1 MLLACKSWVRFS
13 DQCANT
19 RLLLQPGQG
28 KTRYRVTHS
37 HCRVTR
43 SAQLRHPLWLVS
55 DGHFPSF
62 LLRPQK
68 LQLHGAPAPTGFL
81 RTAKPCCNHSGIAM
95 KKLYRNHNCSYLP
108 VRFRNPFYGIP
119 ISVLRLFPYF
129 PTIA

>member
-1 MLLACKSWVRFS
+1 MLLACKSLIRFS

-19 RLLLQPGQG
+19 GLLLQPGRG

-55 DGHFPSF
+55 DGRFPSF
-62 LLRPQK
+62 LLRLRQ
-68 LQLHGAPAPTGFL
+68 LRLHGTPTPTGFPQ
-81 RTAKPCCNHSGIAM
+81 TAKPFCDHNGIAM
-95 KKLYRNHNCSYLP
+95 KKLFRNHNCLYLP
-108 VRFRNPFYGIP
+108 IRFRNPFYSIP
-119 ISVLRLFPYF
+119 ISVLRFFPYF